1 MADFRHLIFLK
12 FLLTEGESPG
22 TLEMPGKAGRK
33 RRVYGLNYITNTCKI
48 GGYLPYFVGCY

>member
-12 FLLTEGESPG
+12 ILLTEGESPG

-33 RRVYGLNYITNTCKI
+33 RRYYGLNNVIDTCKI
-48 GGYLPYFVGCY
+48 GSYLPYFVGCY